1 MEEAPSTG
9 DAPRAGQL
17 RRLDGAGGHA
27 RGGSSSPREDEAE
40 VEPATGTWPLSARDE
55 RRGSESAAGR
65 TGERRQGGR
74 MGNAGGRRG
83 ERWPLA
89 GVRCA
94 SRPRR
99 PLLHY

>member
-17 RRLDGAGGHA
+17 RRRDGAGGHA
-27 RGGSSSPREDEAE
+27 RGSSSSPREDEAE

-55 RRGSESAAGR
+55 RRGSESRGGREGELEMPERGGASAGR
-65 TGERRQGGR
+65 
-74 MGNAGGRRG
+74 
-83 ERWPLA
+83 WLA
-89 GVRCA
+89 CGVVYLPA

-99 PLLHY
+99 PLLEY